1 MYMYTECFIGLYTSS
16 LNYFTTSRN
25 TEYPLLKKT
34 FSLSLSLSLSLS
46 HNEAHELSRLNVYL
60 TWAEKGRDHSDDKIK
75 STFERYYNGDNEF

>member
-1 MYMYTECFIGLYTSS
+1 MYTSS

-25 TEYPLLKKT
+25 TEYPLFKKSIL
-34 FSLSLSLSLSLS
+34 SLSLSLSLSLILI
-46 HNEAHELSRLNVYL
+46 HNEAHELSRLDVYL